1 MPRDGAVA
9 KIAGANAPGRVAAED
24 APSHLREL
32 ETGPRFRGG
41 IYAWRQ
47 GLLRGWAVD
56 LDAPARALRVAL
68 EAAGEEVGETFTGEH
83 RPDLA
88 ATLPDNVAGFALD
101 IARLPDPARAALE
114 AALSQVSPGALVDT
128 PVLSLRLDGE
138 GPHIVLGRHGIT
150 VRKALAQCRT
160 AAKAEPAQESPP
172 PPPAAE
178 PPRPEAAR
186 GPRFLAGIDGLD
198 GAILKG
204 WAIDLQ
210 NPRASVS
217 LQIEAHGEAV
227 YAVAT
232 RDHRA
237 DIGAV
242 LEGNVAGFSVD
253 LAALP
258 EPARDA
264 LAKALERVEAN
275 APIPPRLVALRVEPD
290 GSLIDLGAFG
300 IHAGDVLAALGRA
313 PVGWLSRKAAQT
325 VARTPAR
332 PRKDRD
338 TLALHWLLAHLAP
351 DAPEGAPPAR
361 RFTDKLLA
369 DIERANAVAAPIK
382 RHAAEI
388 APLFDPFHYLGLLDR
403 PEDALAN
410 PLLHYV
416 LAGWRD
422 GVAPAVLFAPDFYR
436 ARRGES
442 KGDPLLDF
450 LREGHKAGIDPHPLF
465 DVAFYR
471 QRHLDGDQTINPLLH
486 YLERG
491 GRERLDPSPAFDTR
505 RFLDAFGL
513 GEEIDVPLEAF
524 LVTPRFEDFPLI
536 AAFDVPLYRYQIEI
550 ERGERLSEPAIVHY
564 LARGH
569 RDETLLPNILF
580 YPAYYRERNKLEFDG
595 PALLHYLREGE
606 GVGLPCHAA
615 FSPVFYNSQREIEG
629 GAGALQHALAHPG
642 ELRSAPRMDAPIDP
656 RLLALVRDLVA
667 EGGVEDFHATIYR
680 DANPDLAE
688 MSDEALEAQYRRSGA
703 IANRIAS
710 YTRAM
715 RLAQMRVRDIPL
727 GFVLADYTSF
737 YPDLGGMRDRFVSA
751 LFHYGRYGR
760 QEKRLVGKWLF
771 RLDDL
776 DINLPSAE
784 TPLRVA
790 KHAERVDVC
799 ILIHAFYPELLPEL
813 VAFAQN
819 FRDVS
824 FDIFI
829 NVVDLAWTP
838 ELHQQLRAIC
848 PGAFILLSN
857 DSGRDIG
864 GFTRLLAQVDIARY
878 DVFAFIHSKK
888 SPHIGAETGEYWRRA
903 LLSAFAGSAETARS
917 CVQMFHDN
925 PQLGMIGSSE
935 WRSQEMGK
943 NVEQYERLLDL
954 LGVRGKNRELDY
966 LSGFMFLIRADV
978 VARLFEV
985 LRKLDFEYGGDK
997 DLDFHMDGQ
1006 IAHGVE
1012 RAVPALVRQMGYEI
1026 HYR

>member
-1 MPRDGAVA
+1 MPRDGAAA
-9 KIAGANAPGRVAAED
+9 KIAVVTASRRVAAQD

-56 LDAPARALRVAL
+56 LDAPARVLRVAL
-68 EAAGEEVGETFTGEH
+68 EAAGEEVGEASTGEH

-88 ATLPDNVAGFALD
+88 ATLADNVAGFAFD
-101 IARLPDPARAALE
+101 IAHLPESARAALE
-114 AALSQVSPGALVDT
+114 AALNHAPPGALVDI

-150 VRKALAQCRT
+150 VRKALAQCR
-160 AAKAEPAQESPP
+160 AASKPEAETP

-178 PPRPEAAR
+178 PPRAEAAR

-198 GAILKG
+198 GAILRG
-204 WAIDLQ
+204 WAVDLQ
-210 NPRASVS
+210 NPRAPVS
-217 LQIEAHGEAV
+217 LQIEARGEAV
-227 YAVAT
+227 FAAAT
-232 RDHRA
+232 HDHRA

-253 LAALP
+253 LAALQA
-258 EPARDA
+258 PARDA
-264 LAKALERVEAN
+264 VAKALERVEAD
-275 APIPPRLVALRVEPD
+275 APIPTRLVALRVEAD

-300 IHAGDVLAALGRA
+300 VHAGDVLAALGRA
-313 PVGWLSRKAAQT
+313 PVGWLSRKAAQ
-325 VARTPAR
+325 AGERAPAQ

-338 TLALHWLLAHLAP
+338 AQALHWLLAHLAP
-351 DAPEGAPPAR
+351 EAPERAPPAR
-361 RFTDKLLA
+361 RFTDRLLA
-369 DIERANAVAAPIK
+369 DIERANTVAAPLK

-388 APLFDPFHYLGLLDR
+388 APLFDPFHYLSQLER
-403 PEDALAN
+403 PEEALAN

-422 GVAPAVLFAPDFYR
+422 GMSPAPLFAPDFYR
-436 ARRGES
+436 AGRGQS
-442 KGDPLLDF
+442 AGDPLLDF
-450 LREGHKAGIDPHPLF
+450 LREGHRAGVDPHPLF

-471 QRHLDGDQTINPLLH
+471 ERHLGGDPSINPLAH
-486 YLERG
+486 YLACG
-491 GRERLDPSPAFDTR
+491 GRERLDPSPAFDTQ
-505 RFLDAFGL
+505 RFLAAFGL
-513 GEEIDVPLEAF
+513 GEEIEVPLEAF
-524 LVTPRFEDFPLI
+524 LVTPRFEDYPLV
-536 AAFDVPLYRYQIEI
+536 AGFDSPLYRYQIEI
-550 ERGERLSEPAIVHY
+550 ERGERLSEPGIVHY

-580 YPAYYRERNKLEFDG
+580 DPAYYRERNKLEIDG
-595 PALLHYLREGE
+595 PALLHYLSEGE
-606 GVGLPCHAA
+606 ALGLACHEA
-615 FSPVFYNSQREIEG
+615 FSPAFYNSQREVEG
-629 GAGALQHALAHPG
+629 EAGALNHALAHPG
-642 ELRSAPRMDAPIDP
+642 QLRSAPRMDAPIDP
-656 RLLALVRDLVA
+656 RLFALARDLIA
-667 EGGVEDFHATIYR
+667 EGGVEEFHAGIYR
-680 DANPDLAE
+680 DANPDLGE
-688 MSDEALEAQYRRSGA
+688 MSDEALEAHYRRSGA

-737 YPDLGGMRDRFVSA
+737 YPDLGIMKHRFVSA

-776 DINLPSAE
+776 DIDLPSAE
-784 TPLRVA
+784 APLRVA

-829 NVVDLAWTP
+829 NLVDLAWTP
-838 ELHQQLRAIC
+838 ELHRQLREIC
-848 PGAFILLSN
+848 PGAFIMLSN
-857 DSGRDIG
+857 DAGRDIG
-864 GFTRLLAQVDIARY
+864 GFTRLLQQVDIARY
-878 DVFAFIHSKK
+878 DVFAFLHSKK

-903 LLSAFAGSAETARS
+903 LLSAFAGSAETAGS

-966 LSGFMFLIRADV
+966 VSGFMFLIRADV
-978 VARLFEV
+978 VARLLEV